1 MQLYYVRSG
10 YQVLTTFKYIRTY
23 GQLLPGCSEVEGRRT
38 PPLIVYIKNMAI
50 TDDTWFCFIYLYL
63 VSLHNVYMLIKKTLP
78 NCIVDQKYDFFLLT
92 TFPRV

>member
-23 GQLLPGCSEVEGRRT
+23 GQLLPGCSEVEGRHT

-50 TDDTWFCFIYLYL
+50 TVDT
-63 VSLHNVYMLIKKTLP
+63 
-78 NCIVDQKYDFFLLT
+78 
-92 TFPRV
+92 